1 MPCLRNF
8 FRARINADIEVHV
21 LYSSA
26 LPMERR
32 LSTSASRMALGSMS
46 PLSQIF
52 ISVLSPQG
60 SFYLLAN
67 VLRERNRTGKGR
79 RDSVQN
85 MHRLVVAFQ
94 HEIHF

>member
-8 FRARINADIEVHV
+8 FRARINADVEVHV
-21 LYSSA
+21 LYSA
-26 LPMERR
+26 LSMDRR
-32 LSTSASRMALGSMS
+32 LSTAASQMALGPMS

-52 ISVLSPQG
+52 ISDLSPQG

-67 VLRERNRTGKGR
+67 VLRERNRTCKGR

-85 MHRLVVAFQ
+85 MHRLVVTFQ